1 MPTYAYVCTAC
12 DHRFEIVQAITDAT
26 LTTCPE
32 CGGAL
37 RKVFHPVG
45 VAFKGSGF
53 YRTDSRT
60 SEAKEKSPSEV
71 SGKSASKGKDAGA
84 SPKPSPGESKPAN
97 SSSTPSS
104 SGGSSSSGSAGSSGG
119 SGGGSGGS
127 SSGGS

>member
-1 MPTYAYVCTAC
+1 VPTYAYVCTAC

-71 SGKSASKGKDAGA
+71 GGKSASKSKDAGA
-84 SPKPSPGESKPAN
+84 SPKSSPGESKPA
-97 SSSTPSS
+97 STSSTPNS
-104 SGGSSSSGSAGSSGG
+104 SGGSSSSGSSGG